1 MKKDI
6 HIFSP
11 GTQTSAQGITRDFT
25 KKDLKE
31 IADTYNPNIH
41 EAPIRIGHDDSD
53 RVPSWG
59 WVKGVKL
66 KGSDLYAEV
75 EFSPLMKEY
84 VDNKLYTK
92 VSASFYSPESKINPE
107 PGNWSLRHVAM
118 LGAQPPAVKGLKG
131 FAYSE
136 VSEMDGVLDFSV
148 SATEKLDPE
157 KVFDPELGPTLKS
170 DESPLNSLKEKL
182 DEARTEM
189 AKEEKEN
196 AELEAQAAQQP
207 EADAQGQEEFAE
219 KKMKKALAGKMGAE
233 SAGEEISEDD
243 TEDMASCGG
252 KSRKY
257 KEKSYSDE
265 EKHAEAEALRDGKE
279 ASVGSAKHDAK
290 MVATDEESDGPG
302 PVAGKQKKKYMDGNA
317 LQDPNKDEYLSGQK
331 QQYSEVEVP
340 AKYEV
345 EEYREGFIQAV
356 LAYKEAA
363 MIDGDVEFTED
374 DEVTPSFKAGVEA
387 GLEFAEAEVIRNG
400 SASAVGSA
408 THDKKMVAAEWEESD
423 GEGPVASKVKKSP
436 KDGEC
441 CEDDAGEYQEPTFD
455 PRGPKGSSKKRGSD
469 GLVTSDTGVA
479 GTNNSEIRYKEMEG
493 KDLPEPLKKQAAKKK
508 AESGKMSEEEAMT
521 EGKKYKEDEA
531 QHKEVFKDLPDGAS
545 ESKDNRPGRSGNVKL
560 GKPDTKEY
568 KSKTKVKATKTL
580 VHGDD
585 GMDKRKSTSQLG
597 RQNDQ
602 SGRGET
608 GEAGEEG
615 KTFRARGGDTTA
627 TEGTGTDY
635 AREQTGS
642 DGGAQEKD
650 RMGNIGKSKEQDA
663 HRKVTGKMQDAGDR
677 GEVTTGGGYPG
688 SGAAVKKP
696 SVRVMYIGKKGGTT
710 PLTTNFSESEEF
722 SELSARLAELEAA
735 NAKLVQEK
743 QAAIR
748 AAHRSQLVEFA
759 ESLYARGQ
767 LTPAVIDS
775 DDLVDY
781 MEGLEYGTL
790 EFSEGETAATKLMEI
805 LAKLPAQVSFAEI
818 AAHDKEALPLESLD
832 PHEKALRLS
841 KEEGIDYAEAL
852 KKSLFTAE

>member
-11 GTQTSAQGITRDFT
+11 GTQTSAQGVTREFT

-31 IADTYNPNIH
+31 IADTYNPGVH
-41 EAPIRIGHDDSD
+41 EAPIRIGHEDNDK
-53 RVPSWG
+53 VPSWG

-75 EFSPLMKEY
+75 EFSPLMEEY

-136 VSEMDGVLDFSV
+136 VSGMDGVLDFSV

-189 AKEEKEN
+189 AKEEKDK

-219 KKMKKALAGKMGAE
+219 KKMKKAPAGKMGAE
-233 SAGEEISEDD
+233 DADEEVSEDD
-243 TEDMASCGG
+243 TEDMSSCDG

-265 EKHAEAEALRDGKE
+265 EKHAEAEVLRDGKKS
-279 ASVGSAKHDAK
+279 SVGSAKHDEK
-290 MVATDEESDGPG
+290 MVATDEESE
-302 PVAGKQKKKYMDGNA
+302 GKQ
-317 LQDPNKDEYLSGQK
+317 S
-331 QQYSEVEVP
+331 YSEVEVP
-340 AKYEV
+340 AEYEV

-374 DEVTPSFKAGVEA
+374 EDVTPSFKAGVEA

-408 THDKKMVAAEWEESD
+408 THDKKMVATDEESD

-455 PRGPKGSSKKRGSD
+455 PRGPEGSSKKRGSD

-479 GTNNSEIRYKEMEG
+479 GADNSEIRYKEMEG
-493 KDLPEPLKKQAAKKK
+493 KKK
-508 AESGKMSEEEAMT
+508 AESGDKTEEEAMT

-545 ESKDNRPGRSGNVKL
+545 ESKDNRPGRPGNVKP
-560 GKPDTKEY
+560 GKPDTKDY

-580 VHGDD
+580 IHGDD
-585 GMDKRKSTSQLG
+585 GMDKRPDSKSLG

-627 TEGTGTDY
+627 AEGQGTDY
-635 AREQTGS
+635 AREQKGT

-650 RMGNIGKSKEQDA
+650 RMGNIGKSKEQEA

-688 SGAAVKKP
+688 SGSAVKKP
-696 SVRVMYIGKKGGTT
+696 SVRVMYVGKKGGTT
-710 PLTTNFSESEEF
+710 PMTTNFSESEEF

-735 NAKLVQEK
+735 NAQLVREK
-743 QAAIR
+743 QAAVR

-759 ESLYARGQ
+759 ESLYAHGQ
-767 LTPAVIDS
+767 LTPAVIDG